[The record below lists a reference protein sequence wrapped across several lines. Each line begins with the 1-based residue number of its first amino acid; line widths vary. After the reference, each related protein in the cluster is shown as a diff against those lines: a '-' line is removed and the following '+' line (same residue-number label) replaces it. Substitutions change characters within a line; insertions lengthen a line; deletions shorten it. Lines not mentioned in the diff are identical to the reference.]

1 MPIILSRKD
10 LRQLLIMTEVIE
22 AVEKGFCEVKTG
34 RCAVPVRMPVR
45 IEKAEGVFL
54 FMPAYLERENSF
66 GTKIIS
72 VFPMNLSLG
81 RSTLQAIYLLND
93 PTTGEFLALM
103 DGILLTAIRTGATS
117 AVATKYLARENS
129 ETLGI
134 IGSGAQAPFQAEAIC
149 QVRSIQRILVYDR
162 EKEKSKN
169 FSKRVFENLQIPVTV
184 MSTPREVV
192 IDSDI
197 LVTATTSAVP
207 VFNGRDLKTGAHIN
221 AVGAYTPEMRELDE
235 VTVKRSKIVVDTYEG
250 CLAEAGDLLI
260 PIRDGKLSKE
270 GIYADLGEIVLGQKP
285 GRIRDD
291 EITLFESVGF
301 ALEDLVT
308 ARLAYQKAKEKGI
321 GIEFRLD
328 ETIPIKPASS
338 SERKK
343 GGERHGTKP

>member
-1 MPIILSRKD
+1 
-10 LRQLLIMTEVIE
+10 MTEVIE
-22 AVEKGFCEVKTG
+22 AVEKGFREYKTG
-34 RCAVPVRMPVR
+34 HCIVPVRMPVR

-81 RSTLQAIYLLND
+81 RSTLQAVYLLND
-93 PTTGEFLALM
+93 PTTGEFLTLM
-103 DGILLTAIRTGATS
+103 DGVLITAMRTGATS

-134 IGSGAQAPFQAEAIC
+134 IGAGAQAPFQAEAIC
-149 QVRSIQRILVYDR
+149 QVRPIQRILVYDR
-162 EKEKSKN
+162 ELERTQN
-169 FSKRVFENLQIPVTV
+169 FSKMVFEDLQIPVKV
-184 MSTPREVV
+184 MTTSREVV
-192 IDSDI
+192 MESDI
-197 LVTATTSAVP
+197 LVTVTTSAVP
-207 VFNGRDLKTGAHIN
+207 VFKGRDLKTGTHIN

-250 CLAEAGDLLI
+250 CMAEAGDLLI
-260 PIRDGKLSKE
+260 PMRDGKLFKE

-308 ARLAYQKAKEKGI
+308 ARLAYRKAKEKGI
-321 GIEFRLD
+321 GMVFRLD
-328 ETIPIKPASS
+328 ETIPIKPASF

-343 GGERHGTKP
+343 GGERDGTKPEC